1 MLNSEFIFPITFYRL
16 LRRRSTTFWTKLPT
30 DHQKLPRQS
39 PQRPKPLS
47 PQVWPQ
53 DNLIPLISL
62 QKMMFRFIGNCPL
75 ATFKFLSSNQG
86 TVRLHFFSHIAR
98 PQGLWKSKCIF
109 VSGPTCLWSTA
120 AATETV
126 TLTPSAS
133 AKAVAAAATK
143 TKKIKVRQKNES
155 ELVSSGYESS
165 RKNVFI
171 YQPFSFL
178 NTFMLFTA
186 FTLEKPVVRMFSILK
201 LSKKWIRLV

>member
-1 MLNSEFIFPITFYRL
+1 MLNSEFMFPITFYRL
-16 LRRRSTTFWTKLPT
+16 LRRRWTTFWTKLPT
-30 DHQKLPRQS
+30 DHLKLPRQS

-47 PQVWPQ
+47 PQVWPE
-53 DNLIPLISL
+53 DNFIPLISL

-109 VSGPTCLWSTA
+109 VSGPTCLWSIA

-143 TKKIKVRQKNES
+143 TKKIKVR
-155 ELVSSGYESS
+155 
-165 RKNVFI
+165 
-171 YQPFSFL
+171 P
-178 NTFMLFTA
+178 
-186 FTLEKPVVRMFSILK
+186 
-201 LSKKWIRLV
+201 KKWIWTRVIRIWIKPQECFYLPAFLFFKRFHAFYRLHFREAGR